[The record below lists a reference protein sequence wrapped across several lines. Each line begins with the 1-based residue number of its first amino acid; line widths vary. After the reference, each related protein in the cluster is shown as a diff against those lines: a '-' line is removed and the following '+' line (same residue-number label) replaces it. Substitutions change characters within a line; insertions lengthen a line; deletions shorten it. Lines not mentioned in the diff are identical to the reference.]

1 MDLIANIIAW
11 ILTFIASV
19 VGNILAHDI
28 CTSADR
34 TCAMIIHNA
43 ASRLAHFDR
52 ESGELEW
59 LADLYERQTVSEKY
73 RHAIGCFLVAGKMR
87 REATTVTV
95 AMNFQITGVGAVPL
109 TLSLTSRFMW
119 PTFTR
124 LMSAKYTWIKHAT
137 VLTAMLYV
145 LVKFI
150 RSARRSLSPEFKITR
165 EHIKQ
170 YKSWGYDAHIK
181 RKGMDLHVNHIF
193 RAMVLQPQRIP
204 KIIKKV
210 NDALAPLRNTQSAPS
225 T

>member
-1 MDLIANIIAW
+1 MDLVANIIAW
-11 ILTFIASV
+11 ILAFFASV
-19 VGNILAHDI
+19 LGNILAHDI
-28 CTSADR
+28 CKSADR
-34 TCAMIIHNA
+34 SCAKIIRNA

-73 RHAIGCFLVAGKMR
+73 RHAIGCFLIAGKMR

-119 PTFTR
+119 PAFTT
-124 LMSAKYTWIKHAT
+124 LMSVKYTWIKKAT
-137 VLTAMLYV
+137 ILTAMLYV

-150 RSARRSLSPEFKITR
+150 RSAKRSLSPGFKITR
-165 EHIKQ
+165 ERIKQ
-170 YKSWGYDAHIK
+170 YKSWGYDAHIR
-181 RKGMDLHVNHIF
+181 RKGIDLHVGGIF
-193 RAMVLQPQRIP
+193 RAMVLEPQRIP
-204 KIIKKV
+204 EIMKKV
-210 NDALAPLRNTQSAPS
+210 NDILIPLKNTQSTPS